1 LFSRV
6 VEAVHI
12 ESSHAYAALQHHRF
26 EFGARRG
33 NSLPT
38 ACRCSVPQLS
48 RELKLFSQAL
58 VAIDGSKF
66 KAVNT
71 RERNFTEGK
80 VDKRQKQ
87 IEESIQ
93 RYLDA
98 LETADRTQ
106 PAELEAK
113 MTRLQD
119 KIARLREQMR
129 NLEQIKE
136 QLKTQPDGQL
146 SITDPD
152 ARSMATSGKGSG
164 MVGYNVQVA
173 VDAKHHLIVA
183 HEVTNSGSDRAQ
195 LSPMAIAARDAM
207 GKTRLRAV
215 ADRGYYT
222 GTQIRES
229 PMRALPSC
237 CRSRQRQVRNTMA
250 DSARQTLSTLRG
262 TTNTNV

>member
-1 LFSRV
+1 MSPLRV
-6 VEAVHI
+6 
-12 ESSHAYAALQHHRF
+12 S
-26 EFGARRG
+26 
-33 NSLPT
+33 
-38 ACRCSVPQLS
+38 C

-71 RERNFTEGK
+71 RDRNFTEGK

-93 RYLDA
+93 RYLNA

-113 MTRLQD
+113 TTRLQD

-129 NLEQIKE
+129 NLDQIKE

-146 SITDPD
+146 SMTDPD
-152 ARSMATSGKGSG
+152 ARPMATSGKGSG

-173 VDAKHHLIVA
+173 VDAKHHLIVS

-195 LSPMAIAARDAM
+195 LSPMAKAARDAM

-215 ADRGYYT
+215 ADRGYYS
-222 GTQIRES
+222 GPQIKECADAGIAV
-229 PMRALPSC
+229 MLPKPTTS
-237 CRSRQRQVRNTMA
+237 
-250 DSARQTLSTLRG
+250 SAKHHGRFDGQTLSTLPG
-262 TTNTNV
+262 TTNTNVPPVSVQFTASLERNTECNCAATGAVRARSAQ